1 MSLRAQ
7 SLRSGAPIRTGARAR
22 AGGVTFDD
30 PRVAA
35 LPLLLSVLPPVIR
48 SLKALTNAD
57 TVAPNNLRGN
67 QPQRVRAGKTIGP
80 ELDVSHSRGLN
91 DLNC

>member
-7 SLRSGAPIRTGARAR
+7 SLRSGAPIRTGATAR

-30 PRVAA
+30 PLVIE
-35 LPLLLSVLPPVIR
+35 LPLLLSVLLPVIR

-57 TVAPNNLRGN
+57 TVAPNKLRADW
-67 QPQRVRAGKTIGP
+67 PQRQRAAMTIGS
-80 ELDVSHSRGLN
+80 EMGVSHSRGLN
-91 DLNC
+91 ELNC